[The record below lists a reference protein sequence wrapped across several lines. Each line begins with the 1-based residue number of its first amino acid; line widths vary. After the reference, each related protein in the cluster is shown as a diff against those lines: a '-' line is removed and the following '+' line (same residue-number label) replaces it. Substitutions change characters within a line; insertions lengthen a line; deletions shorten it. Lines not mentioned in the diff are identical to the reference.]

1 MRLNRRWLV
10 LLLTWSIGGQA
21 AMADDAADKPQTMD
35 RSAQLIR
42 QLDQLQ
48 TLSASFIQTTINS
61 QQHVVQQA
69 RGQLW
74 VSTPGKFRLETL
86 EPAIQTLVSDGDTFW
101 SFDSDLEQ
109 VIITRLQRDITQVPI
124 LLLGGDAK
132 AITDEYL
139 VVYYAE
145 DQHDFFVLEPRQEGS
160 LFESLTIAF
169 AADTPVSIVLR
180 DSLGQRT
187 QIELTDVDRNRQLPE
202 TTFTFVPP
210 TEVDVIDDR

>member
-1 MRLNRRWLV
+1 MLLNSRWLV
-10 LLLTWSIGGQA
+10 LAWMMIAQFALGDSVFE
-21 AMADDAADKPQTMD
+21 KPQAID
-35 RSAQLIR
+35 RTAQLIR

-48 TLSASFIQTTINS
+48 TLSASFIQTTVNG

-74 VSTPGKFRLETL
+74 VSTPGRFRLETL
-86 EPAIQTLVSDGDTFW
+86 EPAIQTLVSDGETFW

-132 AITDEYL
+132 AITAEYQ
-139 VVYYAE
+139 VAYFSE
-145 DQHDFFVLEPRQEGS
+145 DQHDFFVLEPREGGS
-160 LFESLTIAF
+160 LFESLTIVF

-187 QIELTDVDRNRQLPE
+187 QIELTDVNRNHQIPSA
-202 TTFTFVPP
+202 TFTLIPP
-210 TEVDVIDDR
+210 VGADVIDDR

>member
-1 MRLNRRWLV
+1 MLLNSRWLV
-10 LLLTWSIGGQA
+10 LAWMMIAQFALGDGVFE
-21 AMADDAADKPQTMD
+21 KPQAID
-35 RSAQLIR
+35 RTAQLIR

-48 TLSASFIQTTINS
+48 TLSASFIQTTVNG

-74 VSTPGKFRLETL
+74 VSTPGRFRLETL
-86 EPAIQTLVSDGDTFW
+86 EPAIQTLVSDGETFW

-132 AITDEYL
+132 AITAEYQ
-139 VVYYAE
+139 VAYFSE
-145 DQHDFFVLEPRQEGS
+145 DQHDFFVLEPREGGS
-160 LFESLTIAF
+160 LFESLTIVF

-187 QIELTDVDRNRQLPE
+187 QIELTDVNRNHQIPSA
-202 TTFTFVPP
+202 TFTLIPP
-210 TEVDVIDDR
+210 VGADVIDDR

>member
-21 AMADDAADKPQTMD
+21 AIADDAADKPQAMD

-48 TLSASFIQTTINS
+48 TLSASFIQTTMNS

-74 VSTPGKFRLETL
+74 VSTPGKCRLETR

-132 AITDEYL
+132 AITDEYQ
-139 VVYYAE
+139 VAYFSE
-145 DQHDFFVLEPRQEGS
+145 DQHDFFVLEPREGGS
-160 LFESLTIAF
+160 LFESLTIVF

-187 QIELTDVDRNRQLPE
+187 QIELTDVNRNHQIPSA
-202 TTFTFVPP
+202 TFTLIPP
-210 TEVDVIDDR
+210 VGADVIDDR

>member
-1 MRLNRRWLV
+1 MLLNSRWLV
-10 LLLTWSIGGQA
+10 LAWMMIAQFALGDGVFE
-21 AMADDAADKPQTMD
+21 KPQAID
-35 RSAQLIR
+35 RTAQLIR

-48 TLSASFIQTTINS
+48 TLSASFIQTTVNG

-74 VSTPGKFRLETL
+74 VSTPGRFRLETL
-86 EPAIQTLVSDGDTFW
+86 EPAIQTLVSDGETFW

-109 VIITRLQRDITQVPI
+109 VIITRLERDITQVPI

-132 AITDEYL
+132 AITDEYQ
-139 VVYYAE
+139 VAYFSE
-145 DQHDFFVLEPRQEGS
+145 DQHDFFVLEPREGGS
-160 LFESLTIAF
+160 LFESLTIVF

-187 QIELTDVDRNRQLPE
+187 QIELTDVNRNHQIPSA
-202 TTFTFVPP
+202 TFTLIPP
-210 TEVDVIDDR
+210 VGADVIDDR

>member
-1 MRLNRRWLV
+1 MLLNSRWLV
-10 LLLTWSIGGQA
+10 LAWMMIAQFALGDGVFE
-21 AMADDAADKPQTMD
+21 KPQAID
-35 RSAQLIR
+35 RTAQLIR

-109 VIITRLQRDITQVPI
+109 VIITQLQRDITQVPI

-145 DQHDFFVLEPRQEGS
+145 DQYDFFVLEPRQEGS

-187 QIELTDVDRNRQLPE
+187 QIELTDVDRNRQIPE
-202 TTFTFVPP
+202 MTFTFVPP

>member
-1 MRLNRRWLV
+1 MLLNSRWLV
-10 LLLTWSIGGQA
+10 LAWMMIAQFALGDGVFE
-21 AMADDAADKPQTMD
+21 KPQAID
-35 RSAQLIR
+35 RTAQLIR

-48 TLSASFIQTTINS
+48 TLSASFIQTTVNG

-74 VSTPGKFRLETL
+74 VSTPGRFRLETL
-86 EPAIQTLVSDGDTFW
+86 EPAIQTLVSDGETFW

-132 AITDEYL
+132 AITDEYQ
-139 VVYYAE
+139 VAYFSE
-145 DQHDFFVLEPRQEGS
+145 DQHDFFVLEPREGGS
-160 LFESLTIAF
+160 LFESLTIVF

-187 QIELTDVDRNRQLPE
+187 QIELTDVNRNHQIPSA
-202 TTFTFVPP
+202 TFTLIPP
-210 TEVDVIDDR
+210 VGADVIDDR

>member
-1 MRLNRRWLV
+1 MLLNSRWLV
-10 LLLTWSIGGQA
+10 LAWMMIAQFALGDSVFE
-21 AMADDAADKPQTMD
+21 KPQAID
-35 RSAQLIR
+35 RTAQLIR

-48 TLSASFIQTTINS
+48 TLSASFIQTTVNG

-74 VSTPGKFRLETL
+74 VSTPGRFRLETL
-86 EPAIQTLVSDGDTFW
+86 EPAIQTLVSDGETFW

-132 AITDEYL
+132 AITDEYQ
-139 VVYYAE
+139 VAYFSE
-145 DQHDFFVLEPRQEGS
+145 DQHDFFVLEPREGGS
-160 LFESLTIAF
+160 LFESLTIVF

-187 QIELTDVDRNRQLPE
+187 QIELTDVNRNHQIPSA
-202 TTFTFVPP
+202 TFTLIPP
-210 TEVDVIDDR
+210 VGADVIDDR

>member
-1 MRLNRRWLV
+1 MLLNSRWLV
-10 LLLTWSIGGQA
+10 LAWMMIAQFALGDSVFE
-21 AMADDAADKPQTMD
+21 KPQAID
-35 RSAQLIR
+35 RTAQLIR

-48 TLSASFIQTTINS
+48 TLSASFIQTTVNG
-61 QQHVVQQA
+61 QQHAVQQA

-74 VSTPGKFRLETL
+74 VSTPGRFRLETL
-86 EPAIQTLVSDGDTFW
+86 EPAIQTLVSDGETFW

-132 AITDEYL
+132 AITDEYQ
-139 VVYYAE
+139 VAYFSE
-145 DQHDFFVLEPRQEGS
+145 DQHDFFVLEPREGGS
-160 LFESLTIAF
+160 LFESLTIVF

-187 QIELTDVDRNRQLPE
+187 QIELTDVNRNHQIPSA
-202 TTFTFVPP
+202 TFTLIPP
-210 TEVDVIDDR
+210 VGADVIDDR